1 MCAVFHFLPSVMPS
15 CLLTIFMILLP
26 VVRAA
31 AERPL
36 NNPFPMGINLTSVCY
51 WSTENPFLDV
61 FKQSQVFQ
69 AQRRGA
75 PYGEGGA
82 LDLDGKGWVKS
93 LEPGQWAD
101 TIICREGGHYWG
113 GEYICLY
120 DGNGRIEFDF
130 DAKVKNRQDGRIT
143 LQVSPSPAGMVLK
156 IVETDP
162 LDPIR
167 NIRLIFSRFEKTFEN
182 LVFQPE
188 FLKRWEG
195 FKTIRFMDWMGTNN
209 SPVETWAD
217 RPLPDQ
223 QTQEGERGVALEYM
237 ILLANRLKA
246 DPWFCMPHGASH
258 DYVANFAAMVKDR
271 LDPWLKVYVEYSNE
285 VWNSSFQQ
293 SEYARRMGLGLGL
306 SEDPFEAGLLYYAR
320 RAKEIFQIWEDVFGG
335 SERLVRVLAAQSA
348 NPWTSERIVG
358 FEDAFKSADALA
370 IAPYFGGELGNPETV
385 AEVLSMS
392 LDGVLAKCS
401 SDIAENRET
410 VVRHA
415 AVAKGHGLDLIAY
428 EGGQHL
434 AGTGGAENNEALTEL
449 FIAANRDPRMKQL
462 YLEALEGWKEAGG
475 GTFAIFASMSRY
487 GKWGSWGLLEDR
499 DQDPFRAPKYQAVLE
514 FMGRTSNPILPPILD
529 GPGKA
534 TMGLS
539 LLEPMPYMLWFH

>member
-1 MCAVFHFLPSVMPS
+1 MEQNGKIETVGCLSRDPRLASSGFRLLSSFL
-15 CLLTIFMILLP
+15 LAIFLILLP
-26 VVRAA
+26 VASVVAKEPFR
-31 AERPL
+31 E
-36 NNPFPMGINLTSVCY
+36 PFPMGINLTSVCY

-69 AQRRGA
+69 AQRKGV
-75 PYGEGGA
+75 PYGEGGP
-82 LDLDGKGWVKS
+82 LDLDAKGWIKS

-101 TIICREGGHYWG
+101 TIICREGGHYRG
-113 GEYICLY
+113 GEYVCLY
-120 DGNGRIEFDF
+120 DGKGRIEFDF
-130 DAKVKNRQDGRIT
+130 DAKVKNRQNGRIT
-143 LQVSPSPAGMVLK
+143 LHVSPSPAGMVLR
-156 IVETDP
+156 IAETDP

-195 FKTIRFMDWMGTNN
+195 FKAIRFMDWMGTNN
-209 SPVETWAD
+209 SSVETWAD

-293 SEYARRMGLGLGL
+293 AEYARRMGLGLGL

-335 SERLVRVLAAQSA
+335 SDRLVRVLAAQSA

-385 AEVLSMS
+385 AQVLRMP
-392 LDGVLAKCS
+392 LDGILAQCAV
-401 SDIAENRET
+401 DIAANRKT
-410 VVRHA
+410 VARHA
-415 AVAKGHGLDLIAY
+415 AVAASYGLDLVAY

-434 AGTGGAENNEALTEL
+434 VGTGGAENNEALKEL

-462 YLEALEGWKEAGG
+462 YLEDLAGWKKAGG
-475 GTFAIFASMSRY
+475 RIFAAFTSMSPY
-487 GKWGSWGLLEDR
+487 VKWGSWGLIENG
-499 DQDPFRAPKYQAVLE
+499 DQDPLLAPKYQAVLE
-514 FMGRTSNPILPPILD
+514 FMGRPAD
-529 GPGKA
+529 RV
-534 TMGLS
+534 
-539 LLEPMPYMLWFH
+539 YRR